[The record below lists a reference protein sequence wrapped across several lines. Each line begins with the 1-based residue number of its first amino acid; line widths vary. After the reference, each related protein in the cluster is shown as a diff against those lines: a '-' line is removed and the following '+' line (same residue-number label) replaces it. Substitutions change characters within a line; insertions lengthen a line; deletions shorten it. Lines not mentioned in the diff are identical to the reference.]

1 MDFSQ
6 LVAGTTEASV
16 SKAKIF
22 LRTNSDRSFVVV
34 PNEIGVRNPSER
46 KDVIFTVYFIKIL

>member
-16 SKAKIF
+16 SKAKSF

-34 PNEIGVRNPSER
+34 PNEIGVKKS
-46 KDVIFTVYFIKIL
+46 I